1 MLTMS
6 MVMLQC
12 DSSNSVR
19 LAAKIFD
26 EHGSFIRAVIN
37 CRLRDEHLRSDV
49 YHDFF
54 LSLVR
59 KPIPEEVT
67 NIKGYIYRAICNDI
81 YDAKRRLNRY
91 EQHLQQHRQIC
102 ETAAADFASDK
113 SLVDT
118 EEICKLFDIID
129 MQLSSS
135 EAKALKLRYQSEL
148 SNIEIAERLNVSHA
162 TVSTYM
168 STGLKKLRE
177 MITKGQERSE

>member
-1 MLTMS
+1 MVLMS
-6 MVMLQC
+6 MVVLEC
-12 DSSNSVR
+12 DSSNNVR
-19 LAAKIFD
+19 SAAKIFD
-26 EHGSFIRAVIN
+26 EYGTFIRTVIN
-37 CRLRDEHLRSDV
+37 CRVRDEHLRSDI

-67 NIKGYIYRAICNDI
+67 NVKGYIYRAICNDI

-91 EQHLQQHRQIC
+91 ERHLQQHWQLST
-102 ETAAADFASDK
+102 TAGLAFAPDK
-113 SLVDT
+113 TLT
-118 EEICKLFDIID
+118 EAEEVYKLFEIIE

-135 EAKALKLRYQSEL
+135 EAKALKLRYQNEL
-148 SNIEIAERLNVSHA
+148 SNPEIAERLNVSHA

-177 MITKGQERSE
+177 MITKGQERD